1 MHQRISVKEHLSPP
15 RHSPSQAALLTGE
28 RRALETPRRTQPPT
42 DTMGKTSKF
51 TFPIPGKKQKPGIGP
66 IVSGPMS
73 KAQKILGTA
82 ELNIDAPQWDDMSNS
97 GISISISESTAT
109 TSYYTN
115 DRALQTVGEEEEYVG
130 KGRSNA
136 RWELESETVPAYLR
150 SGRNSRLPDGDGT
163 IRDLMSETSSLR
175 RRQSNSTLRSWYDK
189 AKMPL
194 SISQQTSASAM
205 AKGLPSKASALLDV
219 DTHGNTCRTSCLA
232 DIVEKAS
239 TGSPLRVVRSDTI
252 T

>member
-1 MHQRISVKEHLSPP
+1 
-15 RHSPSQAALLTGE
+15 
-28 RRALETPRRTQPPT
+28 
-42 DTMGKTSKF
+42 MGKTSKF

-115 DRALQTVGEEEEYVG
+115 DRALQTVGEDEEYVG

-194 SISQQTSASAM
+194 SISQQTYTRQRQLDSINDIKIKKAKQTGPVAPHAWPTSSRKPVRGALSA
-205 AKGLPSKASALLDV
+205 
-219 DTHGNTCRTSCLA
+219 
-232 DIVEKAS
+232 
-239 TGSPLRVVRSDTI
+239 
-252 T
+252 

>member
-1 MHQRISVKEHLSPP
+1 MEVEWFDKGTGDSQRYPN
-15 RHSPSQAALLTGE
+15 
-28 RRALETPRRTQPPT
+28 PT

-82 ELNIDAPQWDDMSNS
+82 ELNIDAPHWDDMSNS

-115 DRALQTVGEEEEYVG
+115 DRALQTVGEDEEYVG
-130 KGRSNA
+130 KGGSNA

-150 SGRNSRLPDGDGT
+150 SGRNSRLADGDGT

-175 RRQSNSTLRSWYDK
+175 RRQSNSTLRSWAALEGECIAGRRYTRQRQLDSINDIKIKK
-189 AKMPL
+189 AKQTGPVAPHAWPTSSRKPVRGAL
-194 SISQQTSASAM
+194 SA
-205 AKGLPSKASALLDV
+205 
-219 DTHGNTCRTSCLA
+219 
-232 DIVEKAS
+232 
-239 TGSPLRVVRSDTI
+239 
-252 T
+252 